1 MKKAVLDKKYLHT
14 YSEACLGV
22 QLNQMPFKAKPD
34 YTAPRLGFLLHV

>member
-22 QLNQMPFKAKPD
+22 QLNQVPFKAKP
-34 YTAPRLGFLLHV
+34 A